1 MAIRQ
6 HGEVAFGNVI
16 GSNIFNIL
24 GIAGTTA
31 IVSPIAV
38 PAEIIR
44 LDIWVMLGTALLLV
58 AFAVTGWRVSRTQ
71 RAVFLAAYGGYLLVQ
86 LSPAI
91 RQTLG
96 VG

>member
-58 AFAVTGWRVSRTQ
+58 AFAVTGWRVSRTEG
-71 RAVFLAAYGGYLLVQ
+71 AVFLAAYGGYLLVQ